1 MKHANLTVLLA
12 AMSIAAGL
20 TLSGCSGG
28 SSGYDEPPP
37 APPPP
42 PPASTQTN
50 FTAFT
55 RSQMGESMTTE
66 TAEPMEV
73 ETIDWVFTDDD
84 DEAQYDDVISASM

>member
-12 AMSIAAGL
+12 AIPIAAGL
-20 TLSGCSGG
+20 TLSGCGG
-28 SSGYDEPPP
+28 SSGYGESPP

-42 PPASTQTN
+42 PPAATQTN

-55 RSQMGESMTTE
+55 RSQMGGSMTTE